1 MDKYPSIPSRLPD
14 KYFGKEFY
22 WFPKYDGQNFRAEWN
37 NKKGWYKFGSK
48 NQLVDNTDKYWK
60 KAIELFMDT
69 TGKYLDKYLREKS
82 NKSCIIFC
90 EYWGPTSLAG
100 IHDLEGPMFMTIVDI
115 KIDKKGFIAP
125 CNFYSTIQELV
136 RMTEYFD
143 PNGISYLDGYTEER
157 IKAVKLGAL
166 YLDEPDKSL
175 EYVKY
180 TCQPCTFEGVIGKRM
195 EGNQLV
201 MVKLKTDAWR
211 EKIRA
216 TFGSVAH
223 IYLES

>member
-48 NQLVDNTDKYWK
+48 NQLVDTTDKYWK

-69 TGKYLDKYLREKS
+69 TGKHLDKYLREKS
-82 NKSCIIFC
+82 NKFCIVFC

-100 IHDLEGPMFMTIVDI
+100 FHNLEGPMFMTIVDI
-115 KIDKKGFIAP
+115 KIDKKGFVAP
-125 CNFYSTIQELV
+125 CNFYPTIQELV
-136 RMTEYFD
+136 KMTEYFD
-143 PNGISYLDGYTEER
+143 PNGISYLDAYTEER

-166 YLDEPDKSL
+166 YLDEPDRSL

-180 TCQPCTFEGVIGKRM
+180 TGHPCTFEGVVGKRM
-195 EGNQLV
+195 EGSQLI
-201 MVKLKTDAWR
+201 MVKLKTNAWR
-211 EKIRA
+211 EEIKA
-216 TFGSVAH
+216 TFGDAAH
-223 IYLES
+223 VYLES